1 MPYQENFLVRF
12 ILSFHKYKT
21 QTVNEKLLKEN
32 SNSVI
37 LNPLTYFARPTFS
50 EGLEH
55 NLQ

>member
-37 LNPLTYFARPTFS
+37 LNPLTYFAKPTFS